1 MDPFLKSSLKTQIE
15 VYLQKFP
22 NASTEDI
29 KTWVKTGVQ
38 VPMLQGVKRKTLNK
52 FILFQKKKFQSTG
65 SCAKHRGGNGRPS
78 TSNQTVARVKNLA
91 INKKNRSL
99 RKVAERVGVSHM
111 TAKRILKKA
120 GCKAYHKYKTQKL
133 SELHKINRVSSAEK
147 LLRQYGA
154 QYRAGRSWS
163 KLINTD
169 FSAKIKVSPTRNS
182 KNDIVWSTSR
192 GDAGDLLES
201 NEEKFSLGEMI
212 WGGVCSAGLIPRR
225 SPIFVS
231 DLCAMYDPKP
241 KTVNAQ
247 MYSDMIREQVGP
259 AVLEVYPDGSGIFQD
274 DGATIHRARI
284 SLDAVKETFNHRLSV
299 GDQASKQADIWPIE
313 NVWAIVKAK
322 IDKTETTSLAQLKR
336 KIVSVWREID
346 ADKDLC
352 RRMMASIPARLAAV
366 VRKQGSQ
373 ITKEDY

>member
-1 MDPFLKSSLKTQIE
+1 
-15 VYLQKFP
+15 
-22 NASTEDI
+22 
-29 KTWVKTGVQ
+29 
-38 VPMLQGVKRKTLNK
+38 
-52 FILFQKKKFQSTG
+52 
-65 SCAKHRGGNGRPS
+65 
-78 TSNQTVARVKNLA
+78 
-91 INKKNRSL
+91 
-99 RKVAERVGVSHM
+99 M

-133 SELHKINRVSSAEK
+133 SGLHKINRVSSAEK

-284 SLDAVKETFNHRLSV
+284 SLDAVKETFNHRAASLLV
-299 GDQASKQADIWPIE
+299 TKQASSQ
-313 NVWAIVKAK
+313 
-322 IDKTETTSLAQLKR
+322 TFGLLKMSGQSS
-336 KIVSVWREID
+336 KP
-346 ADKDLC
+346 K
-352 RRMMASIPARLAAV
+352 
-366 VRKQGSQ
+366 
-373 ITKEDY
+373 

>member
-52 FILFQKKKFQSTG
+52 FILYQKKKFQSTG

-99 RKVAERVGVSHM
+99 
-111 TAKRILKKA
+111 
-120 GCKAYHKYKTQKL
+120 
-133 SELHKINRVSSAEK
+133 
-147 LLRQYGA
+147 
-154 QYRAGRSWS
+154 
-163 KLINTD
+163 
-169 FSAKIKVSPTRNS
+169 
-182 KNDIVWSTSR
+182 
-192 GDAGDLLES
+192 
-201 NEEKFSLGEMI
+201 
-212 WGGVCSAGLIPRR
+212 